1 METLLRRFTVSADVR
16 SDTDKDGS
24 AILQITRDK
33 IYTIIGVGSVI
44 WSKLAASKDG
54 LTASEIAAALSAD
67 FRNIPPEQIECDVER
82 FLTTFQEKGFIQLA
96 RSRSRVRDRSR
107 QLVDSTFLFLAH
119 TTASV
124 LLNLRLKALAA
135 FCGLATI
142 DLLVKLVSFSAL
154 YNLVRNWP
162 VSDQK
167 AGFHAISE
175 INDAVTRALTWYPKQ
190 VMCLQR
196 SAVTTN
202 LLRSSGVPAQMI
214 IGCQKLPFLVHAW
227 VEVDHEV
234 INDKPRVQEIHKVLD
249 RC

>member
-33 IYTIIGVGSVI
+33 IYTIIGVGSVV
-44 WSKLAASKDG
+44 WSKLVASKDG

-67 FRNIPPEQIECDVER
+67 FKNIPPQQIECDVEH
-82 FLTTFQEKGFIQLA
+82 FLTTFQEKGFIQAA
-96 RSRSRVRDRSR
+96 RSKSRVRERSR
-107 QLVDSTFLFLAH
+107 QLIGSTFLFLAR
-119 TTASV
+119 TTTSV
-124 LLNLRLKALAA
+124 LLDLRLRTLAA

-142 DLLVKLVSFSAL
+142 DFLLKLVSFSAL
-154 YNLVRNWP
+154 YNFVRNWP

-167 AGFHAISE
+167 ADLQTIPE

-190 VMCLQR
+190 AMCLQR

-202 LLRSSGVPAQMI
+202 LLRSSGVPAHMI

-234 INDKPRVQEIHKVLD
+234 INDKLRVQEIHKVLD

>member
-1 METLLRRFTVSADVR
+1 METMLRRFTVSTDVR

-44 WSKLAASKDG
+44 WSKLVASKDG
-54 LTASEIAAALSAD
+54 LTGSEIAAALGAD
-67 FRNIPPEQIECDVER
+67 FENVPPQQIECDVER
-82 FLTTFQEKGFIQLA
+82 FLTAFEEKGFIQAA
-96 RSRSRVRDRSR
+96 RSRSKIQERSR
-107 QLVDSTFLFLAH
+107 HFAGSTFLFFAQ
-119 TTASV
+119 TTTGV
-124 LLNLRLKALAA
+124 LLNLRLRALAA

-142 DLLVKLVSFSAL
+142 DFLVKLISFSTL
-154 YNLVRNWP
+154 YNFVRSWP
-162 VSDQK
+162 ISDQK
-167 AGFHAISE
+167 ADLRTIPE

-190 VMCLQR
+190 AMCLQR

>member
-1 METLLRRFTVSADVR
+1 MIVRRFSVSPDVR

-24 AILQITRDK
+24 AILQITRDR

-44 WSKLAASKDG
+44 WSKLVASKDG
-54 LTASEIAAALSAD
+54 LTAHEIADELSAD
-67 FRNIPPEQIECDVER
+67 FADIPRQQIERDVER
-82 FLTTFQEKGFIQLA
+82 FLTTFQQNGFIQA
-96 RSRSRVRDRSR
+96 VRSKSNVGERSRYFAG
-107 QLVDSTFLFLAH
+107 STFLFLAQ
-119 TTASV
+119 TTTSV
-124 LLNLRLKALAA
+124 LLNLRLRVLAA

-142 DLLVKLVSFSAL
+142 DFLIKLVSFSAL
-154 YNLVRNWP
+154 YNFVRNWP
-162 VSDQK
+162 VRDQK
-167 AGFHAISE
+167 DGLRAISE

-190 VMCLQR
+190 AMCLQR

-214 IGCQKLPFLVHAW
+214 IGCQKLPFVVHAW

-234 INDKPRVQEIHKVLD
+234 INDKPRVQETHKVLD

>member
-1 METLLRRFTVSADVR
+1 MLRRFTVSPDVR

-44 WSKLAASKDG
+44 WSKLVASKEG
-54 LTASEIAAALSAD
+54 LTAQEIVEALSSD
-67 FRNIPPEQIECDVER
+67 FEKIPRQQIERDVER
-82 FLTTFQEKGFIQLA
+82 FLTTFQEKGFIQVA
-96 RSRSRVRDRSR
+96 RNQSRVRDGSR
-107 QLVDSTFLFLAH
+107 HFVGSTLLFVAR
-119 TTASV
+119 TTTGV
-124 LLNLRLKALAA
+124 LLNLRLRALAA

-142 DLLVKLVSFSAL
+142 DFMVKLVSFGAL
-154 YNLVRNWP
+154 YNFVREWP
-162 VSDQK
+162 VNDQK
-167 AGFHAISE
+167 AGLRAIPE

-190 VMCLQR
+190 AMCLQR
-196 SAVTTN
+196 SAVTTG

>member
-1 METLLRRFTVSADVR
+1 METLLTRFTVSGDVR
-16 SDTDKDGS
+16 SDTDTDGS

-33 IYTIIGVGSVI
+33 IYTIIGVGSVV
-44 WSKLAASKDG
+44 WSKLVASKDG
-54 LTASEIAAALSAD
+54 LTASEIAVALSAD
-67 FRNIPPEQIECDVER
+67 FKNIPFEQIECDVER
-82 FLTTFQEKGFIQLA
+82 FLTTFREKGFIQA
-96 RSRSRVRDRSR
+96 TRSRSKVGERSR
-107 QLVDSTFLFLAH
+107 QLAGSVFLFLAR
-119 TTASV
+119 TTTSA
-124 LLNLRLKALAA
+124 LLNLRLRALAA

-154 YNLVRNWP
+154 YNFVRNWP
-162 VSDQK
+162 VSK
-167 AGFHAISE
+167 ARLCAIPE

-190 VMCLQR
+190 AMCLQR

-234 INDKPRVQEIHKVLD
+234 INDRPKVQEIHKVLD